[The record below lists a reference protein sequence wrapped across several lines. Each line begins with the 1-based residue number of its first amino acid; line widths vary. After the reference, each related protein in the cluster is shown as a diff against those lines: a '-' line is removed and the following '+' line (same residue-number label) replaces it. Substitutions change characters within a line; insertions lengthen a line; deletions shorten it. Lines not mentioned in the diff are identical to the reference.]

1 MNDFNQYF
9 IDKVRWNTDASTDGT
24 SEPSFKSCVE
34 GHTLTAYN
42 EVSIHDV
49 VVAISKLPDK
59 SSAADPLPV
68 FILKQVTDE
77 IAPFLAA

>member
-1 MNDFNQYF
+1 MEDFNQYF
-9 IDKVRWNTDASTDGT
+9 IYKVAAVRASTNGA

-34 GHTLTAYN
+34 GQSLTAFD

-49 VVAISKLPDK
+49 AVAISKLPDK